1 MKNTMTAAAPSIVKA
16 CALGVALSV
25 SALSAYA
32 APVVY
37 GDSGNENLV
46 EYSFTAAASGD
57 IVAYFVGKGGADYTN
72 NLRVYI
78 NGVDTGI
85 SGLANQTSS
94 YGESLNFGS
103 ANAGDSVVFAIDVEN
118 TGKTWYS
125 DKSQNVDSINHVFA
139 SGYEGDESI
148 PVGTYI
154 AFEDLTGFDGFPS
167 IDFNY
172 LDEQF
177 VVTNVTS
184 ESNTPE
190 VPVPAAAWLFGS
202 SLIGLAGVARRRIK

>member
-1 MKNTMTAAAPSIVKA
+1 MTAAPSIIKA

-32 APVVY
+32 APAVY
-37 GDSGNENLV
+37 GDSGTENSV

-72 NLRVYI
+72 TLRVYI
-78 NGVDTGI
+78 NGVDTGF
-85 SGLANQTSS
+85 SGLVNQTSS
-94 YGESLNFGS
+94 YGESLNFGP

-125 DKSQNVDSINHVFA
+125 DKSQNVDGTNHVFA

-148 PVGTYI
+148 PIGTYI
-154 AFEDLTGFDGFPS
+154 AFEDLTGFDF

-177 VVTNVTS
+177 VVTNVAHDRS
-184 ESNTPE
+184 TPE
-190 VPVPAAAWLFGS
+190 VPVPAAVWLFGS
-202 SLIGLAGVARRRIK
+202 GLVGLAGVARRRTK